1 MKLLRRTHYIRITYF
16 FRCGLLFVRLL
27 RSKTMKRSSLM
38 IWKICLYVILTVTN
52 ARSRKFF
59 TTQAFYTTSVHQ
71 VSNNS
76 TGVPEKPSE
85 QLPSISLTKVSGEP
99 TTELKQPD
107 KPKNYTVKQSKTF
120 QSTNSVKQSTTS
132 QSTNSDPAK
141 APPYILPIL
150 YLITAT
156 GFFTY
161 SCLIRP
167 MIKRRKIR
175 HT

>member
-1 MKLLRRTHYIRITYF
+1 
-16 FRCGLLFVRLL
+16 
-27 RSKTMKRSSLM
+27 M

-99 TTELKQPD
+99 TTELKQPN
-107 KPKNYTVKQSKTF
+107 KPKNYTVKQSTTF

-141 APPYILPIL
+141 AANHIILPIL